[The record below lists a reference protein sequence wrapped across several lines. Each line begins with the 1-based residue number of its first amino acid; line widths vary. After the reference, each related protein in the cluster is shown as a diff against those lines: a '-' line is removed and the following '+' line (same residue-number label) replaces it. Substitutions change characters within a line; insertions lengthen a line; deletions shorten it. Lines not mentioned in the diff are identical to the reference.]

1 VVEYS
6 KSAYAQYESCL
17 ANARERGY
25 VYLPSLTTKKEK
37 RAPKARRLYIRLTTN
52 RQKLVSETVVED
64 MEQREDTPEGN
75 ALAENPGEFFSLESR
90 IGGTAAG

>member
-1 VVEYS
+1 
-6 KSAYAQYESCL
+6 
-17 ANARERGY
+17 
-25 VYLPSLTTKKEK
+25 
-37 RAPKARRLYIRLTTN
+37 
-52 RQKLVSETVVED
+52 